1 MNDLVRPSSLF
12 GAAAAASLPSGSVG
26 TVHNPPPEVTQ
37 LANGTTLRGVVQGQ
51 DGKGHLL
58 IRTELGVL
66 QVATK
71 ATPAPSTEVVLQI
84 RSNGSQLLVL
94 LMHAETPAAR
104 GGAAPPVYPQISG
117 PGGGLAGT
125 PPGAATGA
133 PAGGAAAAAAL
144 GQALSPHA
152 TADVL
157 ALGQS
162 VRAIVQAPPAARP
175 ATAPGGPAAAGPAA
189 LPDLEVG
196 SRVVL
201 RILSVAAPS
210 GGGGA
215 APAAGAA
222 AVNPGAVAAARL
234 GAYGAPPTGSKT
246 TGNQAAGNQTAG
258 SQMASAQPPAG
269 APPSAATAP
278 VGIPAVG
285 RLAALLPH
293 ANTPASAASPAS
305 AVPGTAEPLQGV
317 VLSNTHANTPVL
329 QTPVGT
335 LTLEVAAPLPP
346 GSRVAF
352 DIVSRG
358 LPQPA
363 AEAPPPAAAS
373 PATLAHGWPALQ
385 EALQVLQDA
394 AGQPLAPGH
403 GPAMDMVPQP
413 GPRLA
418 SGLLFFLSA
427 LSAGDL
433 SRWLGGQALQGLRHA
448 GRDTLVQRL
457 TQDFGQLG
465 RMADAAPG
473 DWRLLAMPIV
483 NGQHVEQLRLW
494 LRQHRDEDRRK
505 SQRRG
510 REATRFILEVELS
523 ELGDLQLDGLV
534 HVKRFDLMLRSR
546 HSLSRDMRREIT
558 RIFEEANAIGGYSG
572 SIGFQASADWRF
584 LSLDRFEDGGPA
596 LVV

>member
-12 GAAAAASLPSGSVG
+12 GATATASLPSSSVG

-66 QVATK
+66 QVVTK

-104 GGAAPPVYPQISG
+104 GGSAPPAYPQIAA
-117 PGGGLAGT
+117 PGGGLAGAG
-125 PPGAATGA
+125 PGAATG
-133 PAGGAAAAAAL
+133 PPTGGAAAVPAQ
-144 GQALSPHA
+144 GQAPSPRA

-162 VRAIVQAPPAARP
+162 VRAIVQAPPAALP
-175 ATAPGGPAAAGPAA
+175 ATASGGPATAGPTP
-189 LPDLEVG
+189 LPHLEVG
-196 SRVVL
+196 SLVVL
-201 RILSVAAPS
+201 RILSVAAPNGS
-210 GGGGA
+210 GA
-215 APAAGAA
+215 ATAATSTAA
-222 AVNPGAVAAARL
+222 ANPGAFAAARL
-234 GAYGAPPTGSKT
+234 GAYGAPPTGSQP
-246 TGNQAAGNQTAG
+246 TGSPPTGSQPIGSQTA
-258 SQMASAQPPAG
+258 AAQPPAG
-269 APPSAATAP
+269 APPGAATAP

-285 RLAALLPH
+285 RLSALLPH
-293 ANTPASAASPAS
+293 ASTPAPTA
-305 AVPGTAEPLQGV
+305 PGTTAPLQGV

-346 GSRVAF
+346 GSRIAF

-363 AEAPPPAAAS
+363 AEAASPAAAS

-385 EALQVLQDA
+385 EALQALQDTPA
-394 AGQPLAPGH
+394 QPLAAGL
-403 GPAMDMVPQP
+403 GPATNMVPQP

-433 SRWLGGQALQGLRHA
+433 GRWLGGQALQGLRHA

-494 LRQHRDEDRRK
+494 LRQHRDDDRRK

-523 ELGDLQLDGLV
+523 DLGDLQLDGLV

-546 HSLSRDMRREIT
+546 RSLPSDMRREIT

-584 LSLDRFEDGGPA
+584 LSLDRFDDGGPA

>member
-12 GAAAAASLPSGSVG
+12 GATATASLPSSSVG

-66 QVATK
+66 QVVTK

-104 GGAAPPVYPQISG
+104 GGSAPPAYPQIAA
-117 PGGGLAGT
+117 PGGGLAGAG
-125 PPGAATGA
+125 PGAATG
-133 PAGGAAAAAAL
+133 PPTGGAAAVPAQ
-144 GQALSPHA
+144 GQAPSPRA

-162 VRAIVQAPPAARP
+162 VRAIVQAPPAALP
-175 ATAPGGPAAAGPAA
+175 ATASGGPATAGPTP
-189 LPDLEVG
+189 LPHLEVG
-196 SRVVL
+196 SLVVL
-201 RILSVAAPS
+201 RILSVAAPNGS
-210 GGGGA
+210 GA
-215 APAAGAA
+215 ATAATSTAA
-222 AVNPGAVAAARL
+222 ANPGAFAAARL
-234 GAYGAPPTGSKT
+234 GAYGAPPTGSQP
-246 TGNQAAGNQTAG
+246 TGSPPTGSQPIGSQTA
-258 SQMASAQPPAG
+258 AAQPPAG
-269 APPSAATAP
+269 APPGAATAP

-285 RLAALLPH
+285 RLSALLPH
-293 ANTPASAASPAS
+293 ASTPAPTA
-305 AVPGTAEPLQGV
+305 PGTTAPLQGV

-346 GSRVAF
+346 GSRIAF

-363 AEAPPPAAAS
+363 AEAASPAAAS

-385 EALQVLQDA
+385 EALQALQDTPA
-394 AGQPLAPGH
+394 QPLAAGL
-403 GPAMDMVPQP
+403 GPATNMVPQP

-433 SRWLGGQALQGLRHA
+433 GRWLGGQALQGLRHA

-505 SQRRG
+505 SRRPG

-523 ELGDLQLDGLV
+523 DLGDLQLDGLV

-546 HSLSRDMRREIT
+546 RSLPSDMRREIT

-584 LSLDRFEDGGPA
+584 LSLDRFDDGGPA

>member
-117 PGGGLAGT
+117 PGSGLAGAA
-125 PPGAATGA
+125 PGAATGT
-133 PAGGAAAAAAL
+133 PAGGSAAAAAL

-175 ATAPGGPAAAGPAA
+175 AAAGPAA

-210 GGGGA
+210 GSGVA
-215 APAAGAA
+215 TPAAGAA
-222 AVNPGAVAAARL
+222 AANPGAVAAARL
-234 GAYGAPPTGSKT
+234 SAYGAPPTGSQT
-246 TGNQAAGNQTAG
+246 GGNQTAGNQTAG
-258 SQMASAQPPAG
+258 SQTTSAQPPASATPG
-269 APPSAATAP
+269 AATAP
-278 VGIPAVG
+278 VGIPSVG

-293 ANTPASAASPAS
+293 ANTPAPAA
-305 AVPGTAEPLQGV
+305 PGTAAPLQGV

-394 AGQPLAPGH
+394 AAQPLAPGH

-433 SRWLGGQALQGLRHA
+433 GRWLGGQALQGLRHA
-448 GRDTLVQRL
+448 GRDSLVQRL

-546 HSLSRDMRREIT
+546 RSLSSDMRREIT